1 MTYGQI
7 GSLVGTWFAKHPKL
21 WVNPLSVESI
31 FRASTGF
38 LRVLPDF
45 LIIGAAKCG
54 TTSLYSFMIK
64 HPDIYP
70 ALWKEIFFFDR
81 YYPRGINW
89 YRANFPSKFQKF
101 SKKLVKK
108 NFLTG
113 EATPT
118 YIHHPLAA
126 QRVFETNSKIKLII
140 LLRNPIER
148 AYSHYQMEVSLGY
161 ENKSFEVAINLEN
174 ERLSGEKEKMLMDKN
189 YFSYKRQIFSY
200 LTSGIYVDQLKIWM
214 NQFPKEQFLIIKTED
229 LANKPQE
236 ILNQVFEFLNL
247 AKFDMSKFEKYNLGK
262 YSEMN
267 NHIRKKLV
275 NYFLPHNEKLYKF
288 LDNDFNWN

>member
-7 GSLVGTWFAKHPKL
+7 GNLVGIWFAKHPKL

-54 TTSLYSFMIK
+54 TTSLYNFMMK

-118 YIHHPLAA
+118 YI
-126 QRVFETNSKIKLII
+126 
-140 LLRNPIER
+140 
-148 AYSHYQMEVSLGY
+148 
-161 ENKSFEVAINLEN
+161 
-174 ERLSGEKEKMLMDKN
+174 
-189 YFSYKRQIFSY
+189 
-200 LTSGIYVDQLKIWM
+200 
-214 NQFPKEQFLIIKTED
+214 
-229 LANKPQE
+229 
-236 ILNQVFEFLNL
+236 
-247 AKFDMSKFEKYNLGK
+247 
-262 YSEMN
+262 
-267 NHIRKKLV
+267 
-275 NYFLPHNEKLYKF
+275 
-288 LDNDFNWN
+288 